1 MIASKEEIVVTAKL
15 LEPQEDTRH
24 RRIAPEERRGS
35 ARRVVTLLARVEL
48 PDHTVLNGQ
57 TVDLSHTGVG
67 LFSPRLLQADQD
79 CRLTIGLS
87 VCGENLELKFL
98 ARVCYCIEQAKGR
111 YRTGMRFIGIEAG
124 VAKLLD
130 QLLS

>member
-1 MIASKEEIVVTAKL
+1 MTAEL
-15 LEPQEDTRH
+15 LESRQDAPD
-24 RRIAPEERRGS
+24 RRAPKERRGS
-35 ARRVVTLLARVEL
+35 ERKAVRLQARVEL
-48 PDHTVLNGQ
+48 PDGTVLEGQ
-57 TVDLSHTGVG
+57 TVDVSHTGVG
-67 LFSPRLLQADQD
+67 LFSPRLLQTDQD
-79 CRLTIGLS
+79 CKLTIGLS
-87 VCGENLELKFL
+87 VCGEDLELRFR